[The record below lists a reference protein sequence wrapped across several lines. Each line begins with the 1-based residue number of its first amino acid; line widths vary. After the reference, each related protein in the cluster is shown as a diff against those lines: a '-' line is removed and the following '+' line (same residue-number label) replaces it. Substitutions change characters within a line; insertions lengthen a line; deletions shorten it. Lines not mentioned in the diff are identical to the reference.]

1 MSTFIR
7 RRRRREHGNDGA
19 INDFDYF
26 ELDQV
31 VQLDVHPFPVMRSV
45 ALLGTGLLGE
55 AIGRRLL
62 QQGVSLFVWNRSQ
75 KRSNALIDAGA
86 QALSSPCEAPHSC
99 NSVITVLR
107 DGPVTAAVLKDIG
120 PLDGSTLITMGTV
133 GITESQSL
141 ARQAAQ
147 QGGHYLEAPVLGSK
161 PQALNGSLLVMAGGE
176 AQVFEEQQPLLSH
189 LSQEPLLVGPVGSGA
204 ATKLALNQLIAS
216 LTHSFS
222 LSLQLIQ
229 RAGVPVETF
238 MNILRTSALYAP
250 TFDKKLQR
258 MLDHN
263 YADPNFSTALLRKDL
278 RLFLEE
284 ATTAGLQE
292 HGLTG
297 LLSLLEQAKG
307 TELDDQDYC
316 ALHELTVLP

>member
-1 MSTFIR
+1 M
-7 RRRRREHGNDGA
+7 
-19 INDFDYF
+19 
-26 ELDQV
+26 
-31 VQLDVHPFPVMRSV
+31 PSV

-55 AIGRRLL
+55 SIGQRLL
-62 QQGVSLFVWNRSQ
+62 QRGVSLYVWNRTQ
-75 KRSNALIDAGA
+75 GRCRGLIEAGA
-86 QALSSPCEAPHSC
+86 QALNSPSEAARCCDSL
-99 NSVITVLR
+99 ITVLR
-107 DGPVTAAVLKDIG
+107 DGPITAAVLKDIG
-120 PLDGSTLITMGTV
+120 RLDGSTLITMGTV
-133 GITESQSL
+133 GVTESQAL
-141 ARQAAQ
+141 AQQAAQ
-147 QGGHYLEAPVLGSK
+147 QGGRYLEAPVLGSK

-176 AQVFEEQQPLLSH
+176 AQVFEAQQPLLSH
-189 LSQEPLLVGPVGSGA
+189 LCQEPLLVGPVGSGA

-238 MNILRTSALYAP
+238 MAILRPSALYAP

-258 MLDHN
+258 MLDHT

-284 ATTAGLQE
+284 AATAGLQDQ
-292 HGLTG
+292 GLSG

-307 TELDDQDYC
+307 TDLDEQDYC
-316 ALHELTVLP
+316 ALHELTVLR

>member
-1 MSTFIR
+1 MT
-7 RRRRREHGNDGA
+7 
-19 INDFDYF
+19 
-26 ELDQV
+26 
-31 VQLDVHPFPVMRSV
+31 SV
-45 ALLGTGLLGE
+45 AVLGTGLLGT
-55 AIGRRLL
+55 AIATRL
-62 QQGVSLFVWNRSQ
+62 QEQGLNVHVWNRNPSRIIPLVE
-75 KRSNALIDAGA
+75 KGA
-86 QALSSPCEAPHSC
+86 IAISDLRRAADGQRVL
-99 NSVITVLR
+99 ITVLR
-107 DGPVTAAVLKDIG
+107 DGSSTASVIDTVGALQ
-120 PLDGSTLITMGTV
+120 GSTVIPMGTMGV
-133 GITESQSL
+133 EESRKL
-141 ARQAAQ
+141 AMQVVQ
-147 QGGHYLEAPVLGSK
+147 QGGRYLEAPVLGSK

-176 AQVFEEQQPLLSH
+176 AQVFEAQQPLLSH
-189 LSQEPLLVGPVGSGA
+189 LCQEPLLVGPVGSGA

-238 MNILRTSALYAP
+238 MAILRPSALYAP

-258 MLDHN
+258 MLDHT

-307 TELDDQDYC
+307 TDLDDQDYC